1 MIQEIYSVPD
11 RCSYKSNKMSAVTFI
26 SLVADAEHL
35 VGVEALI
42 TRAGELSA
50 AAGTIRTH
58 AGAAVVSRAQ
68 DGVTIV
74 AIQTP
79 VEEIL

>member
-1 MIQEIYSVPD
+1 MIQEIYGVLTD
-11 RCSYKSNKMSAVTFI
+11 ALINQIRCLLVTFI
-26 SLVADAEHL
+26 SLVADTEHL
-35 VGVEALI
+35 VGVKALI

-50 AAGTIRTH
+50 AARTVRTH

-79 VEEIL
+79 AEEIL